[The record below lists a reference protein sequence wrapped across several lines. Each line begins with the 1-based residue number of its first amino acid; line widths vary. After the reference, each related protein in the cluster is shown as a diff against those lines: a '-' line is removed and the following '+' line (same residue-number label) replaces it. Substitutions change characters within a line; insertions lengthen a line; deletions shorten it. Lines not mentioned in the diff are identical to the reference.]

1 MGYNGVYTQMTGTDG
16 VRNGAPQLVLT
27 AKDETFGEPDAS
39 RIIFRDVDT
48 RGAKWWL
55 YPGYF
60 NASNPQSEVPPE
72 EGWQI
77 SVGKQPAPSVQ
88 LVVSRE

>member
-1 MGYNGVYTQMTGTDG
+1 MKHLASPTRRALFSEMWTPEVSGNGEVKVCLLDSNLLVY
-16 VRNGAPQLVLT
+16 AYLV
-27 AKDETFGEPDAS
+27 
-39 RIIFRDVDT
+39 
-48 RGAKWWL
+48 GAKWWL

-88 LVVSRE
+88 LVMSRE